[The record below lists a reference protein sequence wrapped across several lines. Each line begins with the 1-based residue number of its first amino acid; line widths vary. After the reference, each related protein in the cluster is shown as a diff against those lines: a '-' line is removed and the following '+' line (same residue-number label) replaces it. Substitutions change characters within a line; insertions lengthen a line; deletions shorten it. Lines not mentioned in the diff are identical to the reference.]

1 MYADYLLIEAA
12 SYVGEFRFNV
22 TGQVVISRLDPS
34 LLRLLE

>member
-12 SYVGEFRFNV
+12 SCVGEFGFNV

-34 LLRLLE
+34 LLRLIE